1 MPGGFFGRQII
12 KFYLIDLQL
21 MHLAHCLAQ
30 VLHQAPLV
38 VAACNKVQSSPR
50 ACQVQRKSIAAL
62 FAIRQGTLC
71 CSAVTSLP
79 CRLRPAKALVRL
91 AVLPLSAGQCACYLP
106 AHCSRSLLSLQQAH
120 LVHELLHPTLR
131 SLSFTSGTSAV
142 CSHASRAF
150 KRAG

>member
-1 MPGGFFGRQII
+1 LFGRQFN
-12 KFYLIDLQL
+12 KFYLIDPQL

-30 VLHQAPLV
+30 LLHQAPLV
-38 VAACNKVQSSPR
+38 VAACSKVQSSPH

-79 CRLRPAKALVRL
+79 CCLRPAKALVRL
-91 AVLPLSAGQCACYLP
+91 AVLPLSAGQYACCLP

-120 LVHELLHPTLR
+120 LIHELLHPTLR
-131 SLSFTSGTSAV
+131 SLYFTSGRSAV
-142 CSHASRAF
+142 HSHALRAF
-150 KRAG
+150 KHAG